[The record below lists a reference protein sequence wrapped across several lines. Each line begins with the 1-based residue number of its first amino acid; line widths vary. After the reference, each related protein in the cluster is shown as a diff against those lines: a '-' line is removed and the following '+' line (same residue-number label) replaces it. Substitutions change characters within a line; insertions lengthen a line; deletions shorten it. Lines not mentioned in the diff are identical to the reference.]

1 MTNGQA
7 VWSPLPEE
15 QVESPSDPTPEI
27 RDILIV
33 PEAITV
39 APGSAIQYTVE
50 MDIIGDLSTEVIW
63 SIKGNYSEGTYITQD
78 GILYIS
84 EDETSKLIT
93 VRAVSALDSSKSGRA
108 TVAVD
113 EEAEIIPM
121 VTVVQVIPADATV
134 IRGKSLLLQAIVS
147 GINLNDHSVSW
158 SLIGN
163 NNTET
168 YIDEE
173 GILHI
178 NEMESASVL
187 VITATSNA
195 DNTKSGTSV
204 ISVIPEELAEDVWKI
219 EKIRIVP
226 DTVECAAG
234 YSVRFVAIVEGVNNP
249 PQDVIWR
256 VIASDESLTD
266 VSHISNEG
274 VLYVSSQEPVGTNIQ
289 VQARSMYDPAF
300 YSDIAQV
307 TVLDHD
313 TPGFDEVIVTGVAVS
328 PEMVEVGTNSQV
340 VFKAVVLGRNN
351 PSQEVK
357 WTLSGNKSA
366 KTVISAMGVLTIAA
380 DEVSKVLIVR
390 ATSVADTN
398 YFVSAYVTISEA
410 KSTPATGIPDVPEA
424 PLEQTYV
431 RKRDKSGK
439 AIWEKTPEDVPAEPL
454 GADYVRSR
462 DEDGGAKW
470 KEAVIIKDVPDT
482 PGKEYI
488 RRRNEDG
495 TAEWAEAEIT
505 GGRGGYLGTYDTY
518 QDLVTAELPERV
530 NDDDYAIVTKDETHN
545 QFPAIYVLKEQPD
558 GTYKWEFDVVLG
570 RPFILGDKLDI
581 LYVLD
586 NEVHSTLLK
595 DIEVIADFD
604 TTEKRWELAQSEAAW
619 KLVTE
624 LHSGFWNMI
633 KHNRDRFKAIVAM
646 DRNDGSVKMYLTCFT
661 DRREFIIPFPEE
673 GSEALAVIEED
684 IENPVPIK
692 DTLKWTNT
700 VQNGAFL
707 TAMDDT
713 QYVEYIFDWDSF
725 TLTILKQ
732 QPLEQEADEPA
743 VSPWATVVG
752 EYTMLKN
759 GEVIGPLEGVTDPT
773 GYLWT
778 ANRESFMI
786 GSAGDGTQMFCYNID
801 DDTYFIFDVPA
812 GPKANYHFA
821 TDLNERYFMFWITS
835 TTAVWGDRKT
845 QEVKQI
851 RWDAQGYSGLSE
863 PGQFTRPSISVDGKY
878 YLHTSTNNSTPM
890 FTTFSF
896 ETGRIVTEA
905 PDNGTSQSAIGLN
918 DAQRVMSNTPT
929 G

>member
-1 MTNGQA
+1 M
-7 VWSPLPEE
+7 
-15 QVESPSDPTPEI
+15 
-27 RDILIV
+27 
-33 PEAITV
+33 
-39 APGSAIQYTVE
+39 
-50 MDIIGDLSTEVIW
+50 
-63 SIKGNYSEGTYITQD
+63 
-78 GILYIS
+78 
-84 EDETSKLIT
+84 
-93 VRAVSALDSSKSGRA
+93 
-108 TVAVD
+108 
-113 EEAEIIPM
+113 
-121 VTVVQVIPADATV
+121 
-134 IRGKSLLLQAIVS
+134 
-147 GINLNDHSVSW
+147 
-158 SLIGN
+158 
-163 NNTET
+163 
-168 YIDEE
+168 
-173 GILHI
+173 
-178 NEMESASVL
+178 
-187 VITATSNA
+187 
-195 DNTKSGTSV
+195 
-204 ISVIPEELAEDVWKI
+204 
-219 EKIRIVP
+219 
-226 DTVECAAG
+226 
-234 YSVRFVAIVEGVNNP
+234 
-249 PQDVIWR
+249 
-256 VIASDESLTD
+256 
-266 VSHISNEG
+266 
-274 VLYVSSQEPVGTNIQ
+274 
-289 VQARSMYDPAF
+289 
-300 YSDIAQV
+300 
-307 TVLDHD
+307 
-313 TPGFDEVIVTGVAVS
+313 
-328 PEMVEVGTNSQV
+328 
-340 VFKAVVLGRNN
+340 
-351 PSQEVK
+351 
-357 WTLSGNKSA
+357 
-366 KTVISAMGVLTIAA
+366 
-380 DEVSKVLIVR
+380 
-390 ATSVADTN
+390 
-398 YFVSAYVTISEA
+398 
-410 KSTPATGIPDVPEA
+410 
-424 PLEQTYV
+424 
-431 RKRDKSGK
+431 
-439 AIWEKTPEDVPAEPL
+439 
-454 GADYVRSR
+454 
-462 DEDGGAKW
+462 
-470 KEAVIIKDVPDT
+470 
-482 PGKEYI
+482 
-488 RRRNEDG
+488 
-495 TAEWAEAEIT
+495 
-505 GGRGGYLGTYDTY
+505 
-518 QDLVTAELPERV
+518 

-624 LHSGFWNMI
+624 LHGGFWNMI

-661 DRREFIIPFPEE
+661 DRHEFVIPFPEE

-851 RWDAQGYSGLSE
+851 RWNAQGYSGLSE

-896 ETGRIVTEA
+896 ETGSIVTEA

-929 G
+929 GQINLYNINDQGNLQRYYYNTPEGDKSYVVVPTGIGNQLLFVKVNDRNPSTGPVWFVFDPDKITDIGDNHNTPDDGVISKSAHTDVWCEQTNPQGKGCAYRIQTNVGPCYLLTFATLEDQGLLLQYDPATQEWSEHDMPFGGLGNDSHSYNQPAILDGSIIITKDKDGNPVAYNVETHEEVDMEDLPGGSGGVGDADNNLVQIDDTHFAWCTSDGIYLYRVRNNGERTLVIHIPEHQAIVSGFNGESH